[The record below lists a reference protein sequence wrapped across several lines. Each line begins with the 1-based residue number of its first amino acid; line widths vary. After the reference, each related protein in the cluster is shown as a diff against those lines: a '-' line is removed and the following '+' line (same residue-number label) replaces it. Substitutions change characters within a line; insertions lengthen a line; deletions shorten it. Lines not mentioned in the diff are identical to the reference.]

1 MKTLIYLI
9 GLVAVGLAIAWFW
22 FWHSSE
28 TVYYRTVNM
37 FASTSETTVGH
48 AQDVKNTGSRFADV
62 IKNNYN
68 DQDMTRPMVNSRYFT
83 SYSFFN
89 VTSIERSFIQFTVA
103 D

>member
-9 GLVAVGLAIAWFW
+9 GLVAAGLAIAWFG
-22 FWHSSE
+22 FGIHPK

-37 FASTSETTVGH
+37 FASTSETTAGH

-68 DQDMTRPMVNSRYFT
+68 DQDMTRPM
-83 SYSFFN
+83 
-89 VTSIERSFIQFTVA
+89 A
-103 D
+103 H